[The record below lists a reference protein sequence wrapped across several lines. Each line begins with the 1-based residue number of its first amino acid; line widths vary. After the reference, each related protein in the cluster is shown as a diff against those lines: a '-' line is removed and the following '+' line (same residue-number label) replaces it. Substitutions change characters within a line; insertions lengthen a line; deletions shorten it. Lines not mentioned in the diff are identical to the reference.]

1 MLISDNQ
8 IAVWNIYDKKKDL
21 ELLNK
26 ILSNSMKKKIAL
38 HLSGT
43 GNKLKLI
50 DNLSGERED
59 FPIGITI
66 EIYTKDD
73 RLMMQMIQS

>member
-1 MLISDNQ
+1 MSKDIKYNLEDLKL
-8 IAVWNIYDKKKDL
+8 ADK
-21 ELLNK
+21 LLG
-26 ILSNSMKKKIAL
+26 NSMKKKIAL
-38 HLSGT
+38 QLRGT

-50 DNLSGERED
+50 DNRSGERED

-73 RLMMQMIQS
+73 RLMLQMIQS